1 MTLEHINDYQMHL
14 FNGDVGLVFET
25 PGPDAP
31 PHAMFLG
38 ADGTLRTVSVA
49 RLPAHEPVFA
59 MSVHKSQ
66 GSEFDDVA
74 VVLPDQM
81 SPVLSRELLYTAV
94 TRARQR
100 ITLYATREIIAQAI
114 TRRIERASGLRDRLW
129 GSGAPAGPL

>member
-1 MTLEHINDYQMHL
+1 MHL
-14 FNGDVGLVFET
+14 FNGDVGLVFQE
-25 PGPDAP
+25 PGDDAP
-31 PHAMFLG
+31 PYAVFLG

-74 VVLPDQM
+74 VLLPDQM

-94 TRARQR
+94 TRARQKV
-100 ITLYATREIIAQAI
+100 TLYATREIVAQAI
-114 TRRIERASGLRDRLW
+114 ARRIERASGLRERLW
-129 GSGAPAGPL
+129 GSGVRA